1 MDIETQ
7 SKGFQAHRDARRY
20 VIIEDYVELIS
31 DLLEEGGEA
40 RQVDIAERLG
50 VSQPTVAKV
59 LVRLVDEGLVIR
71 RPYRGV
77 FLTEEGKKIAASSRK
92 RHHIVKDFLT
102 ALGVSEETALIDAEA
117 IEHYVSEESLEAFQK
132 AIRLGLASFVRY
144 KKIP

>member
-7 SKGFQAHRDARRY
+7 SRGFQAHRDARRH

-59 LVRLVDEGLVIR
+59 LTRLVEEGFVIR

-77 FLTEEGKKIAASSRK
+77 FLTEKGQKTAFMARE
-92 RHHIVKDFLT
+92 RHHIVQDFLQ
-102 ALGVSEETALIDAEA
+102 ALGVSEETASIDAESV
-117 IEHYVSEESLEAFQK
+117 EHYVSEETLSMFQK
-132 AIRLGLASFVRY
+132 ALKKGLASFL
-144 KKIP
+144 KL